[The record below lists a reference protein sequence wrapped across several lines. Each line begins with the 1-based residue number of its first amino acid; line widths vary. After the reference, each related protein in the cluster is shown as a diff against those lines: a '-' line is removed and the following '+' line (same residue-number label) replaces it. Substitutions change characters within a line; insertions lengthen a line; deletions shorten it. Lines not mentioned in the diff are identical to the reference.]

1 MAAATLGESM
11 LVSMVAL
18 VKGVV
23 AVSNNVEKPKN
34 LEISSSGR
42 VQKNRLKLLGRQSK
56 KTK

>member
-1 MAAATLGESM
+1 MAAATLGESV

-23 AVSNNVEKPKN
+23 TVSNSVEKPKN
-34 LEISSSGR
+34 LETSSSDR